1 MEDGNTEGDK
11 QKQHPFG
18 FPFEPY
24 PIQVELMQAIYD
36 SAEQGKI
43 AIMESPTGTGKSL
56 STICAVSSNFIQ
68 KIGVKTV

>member
-1 MEDGNTEGDK
+1 MRKILNQKMTRMEDDGTKDTVINK
-11 QKQHPFG
+11 RPFG

-24 PIQVELMQAIYD
+24 QIQIELMQAIYD

-56 STICAVSSNFIQ
+56 STICAVS
-68 KIGVKTV
+68 